1 MAPGRARLVDVTEF
15 VQGPETPETPETPDH
30 GSDLLARISTE
41 MVRAQKK
48 YFGKGP
54 ESAKSYMLDDFLLIV
69 MRGSQTVAEKTMVEF
84 GREDEVRA
92 FRQTFENEMTSRLTG
107 MIEELTGRKV
117 LGYQSQFLFHPE
129 VVIEI
134 FFFDAPAAA
143 ADVAATALGQLGSA
157 PAGEARSG
165 AEEDDVTDVIAAD

>member
-1 MAPGRARLVDVTEF
+1 MS
-15 VQGPETPETPETPDH
+15 ETIDDPNVADDGH

-84 GREDEVRA
+84 GQQDQVRA

-107 MIEELTGRKV
+107 MVEELTGRKV
-117 LGYQSQFLFHPE
+117 LGYQSQFLFEPE

-134 FFFDAPAAA
+134 FFFDEPAAA
-143 ADVAATALGQLGSA
+143 GEVAATALGQLEEEDV
-157 PAGEARSG
+157 GEARG
-165 AEEDDVTDVIAAD
+165 DADTDDVADGIAAD

>member
-1 MAPGRARLVDVTEF
+1 MTDTTDADRDTRIAGE
-15 VQGPETPETPETPDH
+15 EH

-69 MRGSQTVAEKTMVEF
+69 MRGSQTIAEKTMVEF

-107 MIEELTGRKV
+107 MIEDLTGRKV
-117 LGYQSQFLFHPE
+117 LGYQSQFLFEPE

-134 FFFDAPAAA
+134 FFFDRAVDAAA
-143 ADVAATALGQLGSA
+143 ATATARGQLGEPSV
-157 PAGEARSG
+157 GEARRG
-165 AEEDDVTDVIAAD
+165 AHEDDVSEAIAAD

>member
-1 MAPGRARLVDVTEF
+1 MPDPTDGHHAPD
-15 VQGPETPETPETPDH
+15 PEQ

-69 MRGSQTVAEKTMVEF
+69 MRGSHTVAEKTMLDL
-84 GREDEVRA
+84 GQEDQVRS
-92 FRQTFENEMTSRLTG
+92 FRQTFQNEMTGQLTG
-107 MIEELTGRKV
+107 MVEQLTGRKV
-117 LGYQSQFLFHPE
+117 LGYQSQFIFEPE

-134 FFFDAPAAA
+134 FFFDR
-143 ADVAATALGQLGSA
+143 
-157 PAGEARSG
+157 EAG
-165 AEEDDVTDVIAAD
+165 AEETTATARGQTEDPGIGESRVGAADEDVSGDIVAD

>member
-1 MAPGRARLVDVTEF
+1 MSEAIDDQTAAEA
-15 VQGPETPETPETPDH
+15 EH

-54 ESAKSYMLDDFLLIV
+54 ESAKSYMMDDFLLIV

-84 GREDEVRA
+84 GREDEVRS

-117 LGYQSQFLFHPE
+117 LGYQSQFLFEPE

-134 FFFDAPAAA
+134 FFFDENVGDEA
-143 ADVAATALGQLGSA
+143 VAATAVGQLRDPSI
-157 PAGEARSG
+157 GEARAG
-165 AEEDDVTDVIAAD
+165 AHQDDVTDDITAD